1 MDDELIYI
9 PNADINA
16 VDKKILISLYIGD
29 LRYTNQK
36 SIKSTQNYQ
45 IYFNLTFS

>member
-1 MDDELIYI
+1 MTVKLVYI

-36 SIKSTQNYQ
+36 SIKSTQNYSV
-45 IYFNLTFS
+45 LT